1 MQRTYFTYCT
11 DTIEGGGQ
19 LSGRGRGCLLALH
32 QPGCPRMVAVQ
43 TQFFARTSSYQLARI
58 GWLSFLRILIRLP
71 HYWFGTLV
79 ASSPWDDQRPFLG
92 CNCTLSP
99 RVTWVRPWTNHLITV
114 SSRPGSIMEYKVMRK
129 EVLPKYL
136 WGMALDWTTFAL
148 ACFISDY
155 IRIVNLYLDWD
166 KSQIKWLRSIQY
178 KYVTSVMKLVM
189 FSTIITRFR
198 GCPIFALGYS
208 SA

>member
-1 MQRTYFTYCT
+1 MQRTYFRIKCT
-11 DTIEGGGQ
+11 DTMEGGGQ
-19 LSGRGRGCLLALH
+19 LSGKGCGWLLALH

-71 HYWFGTLV
+71 HNRFGTFV

-136 WGMALDWTTFAL
+136 WGMALDWTTFTP
-148 ACFISDY
+148 AC
-155 IRIVNLYLDWD
+155 L
-166 KSQIKWLRSIQY
+166 SQESEPLPCLRKIW
-178 KYVTSVMKLVM
+178 
-189 FSTIITRFR
+189 
-198 GCPIFALGYS
+198 G
-208 SA
+208 

>member
-1 MQRTYFTYCT
+1 M
-11 DTIEGGGQ
+11 EGRGQ
-19 LSGRGRGCLLALH
+19 LSGRGCGCLLALH
-32 QPGCPRMVAVQ
+32 QPRSPRMVAVQ

-71 HYWFGTLV
+71 HNRFGTFV

-148 ACFISDY
+148 CLN
-155 IRIVNLYLDWD
+155 IRKVNLYLVWD
-166 KSQIKWLRSIQY
+166 KSQ
-178 KYVTSVMKLVM
+178 VKLVS
-189 FSTIITRFR
+189 STQTNISPVFWH
-198 GCPIFALGYS
+198 
-208 SA
+208 